1 MGVPGHS
8 IRSYDEL
15 AGVRPISVRRVL
27 FLAYYFPPHGG
38 GGVQRSVRF
47 CQYLP
52 ENGYATTVVTG
63 PGVDADGWAPPDDT
77 LNERIPRGTEV
88 VRVPGPVPPPSRGRR
103 NRLERA
109 VRRPDPFD
117 RWWLEGATATG
128 RAAGVDPDLVYASM
142 SPFGTAEAAA
152 AIARGLGRPWVADLR
167 DPWALDEWRVYPT
180 TLHRRLE
187 LRRMGRVLSSADAIV
202 MNTREAARALVARFP
217 KLAQKR
223 VVTIPNGF
231 DASDF
236 AGPAPERSDGAF
248 RIVHAGAVHT
258 DPNSKAIRR
267 LLGGEA
273 RGLDIST
280 RSHLVLLRAV
290 AAALRARP
298 ELRPT
303 LEVHLAGVIGEG
315 DRAVL
320 PEDVVHAHGYL
331 PHAQTLALLRS
342 ADLLFLPMHDL
353 PAGARSRIVP
363 GKTYEYLGAG
373 RPILGA
379 LPDGDARDLLVEAGN
394 AVLCRPGDVEAMA
407 RLILEQVAR
416 AARGEPVP
424 APRADVLA
432 RYERRAL
439 TTRLAA
445 VFDEVAGPGADSLP
459 IDAAV
464 AG

>member
-1 MGVPGHS
+1 MK
-8 IRSYDEL
+8 
-15 AGVRPISVRRVL
+15 RVL
-27 FLAYYFPPHGG
+27 FVAYFFPPYGG
-38 GGVQRSVRF
+38 GGVQRSIKFVR
-47 CQYLP
+47 YLP
-52 ENGYATTVVTG
+52 DLGYRPIVLTRPLNASVLH
-63 PGVDADGWAPPDDT
+63 APPDGSLQASVSDDVDV
-77 LNERIPRGTEV
+77 L
-88 VRVPGPVPPPSRGRR
+88 RVPGPEPAREGGWTGRAQR
-103 NRLERA
+103 WFRL
-109 VRRPDPFD
+109 PDSLD
-117 RWWLEGATATG
+117 RWWPERVVAEG
-128 RAAGVDPDLVYASM
+128 RAGAEECDLLFATM
-142 SPFGTAEAAA
+142 APFESGEAVAQLA
-152 AIARGLGRPWVADLR
+152 DDTGKPWIADLR

-180 TLHRRLE
+180 ALHRRLE
-187 LRRMGRVLSSADAIV
+187 QRRMGRALSSADAIV

-217 KLAQKR
+217 ELARKR

-258 DPNSKAIRR
+258 DPNSRMIRR

-290 AAALRARP
+290 AAALAARP
-298 ELRPT
+298 ELRT
-303 LEVHLAGVIGEG
+303 KLEVHLAGVIDEA
-315 DRAVL
+315 DRALL
-320 PEDVVHAHGYL
+320 PEDVVHAQGYL
-331 PHAQTLALLRS
+331 PHAETIALLRS

-353 PAGARSRIVP
+353 PPGVRSRIVP

-394 AVLCRPGDVEAMA
+394 AVLCRPGDVDGMA
-407 RLILEQVAR
+407 RLILEQVDR
-416 AARGEPVP
+416 AERGEPAP

-432 RYERRAL
+432 RHERRAL
-439 TTRLAA
+439 TKRLAA
-445 VFDEVAGPGADSLP
+445 VFDEAAGPGAHSHP
-459 IDAAV
+459 IDAAI

>member
-1 MGVPGHS
+1 
-8 IRSYDEL
+8 
-15 AGVRPISVRRVL
+15 
-27 FLAYYFPPHGG
+27 
-38 GGVQRSVRF
+38 
-47 CQYLP
+47 
-52 ENGYATTVVTG
+52 
-63 PGVDADGWAPPDDT
+63 
-77 LNERIPRGTEV
+77 
-88 VRVPGPVPPPSRGRR
+88 
-103 NRLERA
+103 
-109 VRRPDPFD
+109 
-117 RWWLEGATATG
+117 
-128 RAAGVDPDLVYASM
+128 
-142 SPFGTAEAAA
+142 
-152 AIARGLGRPWVADLR
+152 
-167 DPWALDEWRVYPT
+167 
-180 TLHRRLE
+180 
-187 LRRMGRVLSSADAIV
+187 
-202 MNTREAARALVARFP
+202 
-217 KLAQKR
+217 
-223 VVTIPNGF
+223 
-231 DASDF
+231 
-236 AGPAPERSDGAF
+236 
-248 RIVHAGAVHT
+248 
-258 DPNSKAIRR
+258 
-267 LLGGEA
+267 
-273 RGLDIST
+273 
-280 RSHLVLLRAV
+280 
-290 AAALRARP
+290 
-298 ELRPT
+298 
-303 LEVHLAGVIGEG
+303 VHLAGVIGEG

-342 ADLLFLPMHDL
+342 ADLLVLPMHDL

>member
-1 MGVPGHS
+1 
-8 IRSYDEL
+8 
-15 AGVRPISVRRVL
+15 
-27 FLAYYFPPHGG
+27 
-38 GGVQRSVRF
+38 
-47 CQYLP
+47 
-52 ENGYATTVVTG
+52 
-63 PGVDADGWAPPDDT
+63 
-77 LNERIPRGTEV
+77 
-88 VRVPGPVPPPSRGRR
+88 
-103 NRLERA
+103 
-109 VRRPDPFD
+109 
-117 RWWLEGATATG
+117 
-128 RAAGVDPDLVYASM
+128 
-142 SPFGTAEAAA
+142 
-152 AIARGLGRPWVADLR
+152 
-167 DPWALDEWRVYPT
+167 
-180 TLHRRLE
+180 
-187 LRRMGRVLSSADAIV
+187 MGRVLSSADAIV

-353 PAGARSRIVP
+353 PAGVRSRIVP